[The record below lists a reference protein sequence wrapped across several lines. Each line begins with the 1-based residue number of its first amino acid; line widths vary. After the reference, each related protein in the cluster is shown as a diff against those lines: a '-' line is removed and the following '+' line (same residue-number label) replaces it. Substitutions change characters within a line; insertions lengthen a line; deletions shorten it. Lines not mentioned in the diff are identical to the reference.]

1 MYKRMTLNNGV
12 INDYALK
19 SSIFFNDYV
28 LLITGSYTY
37 FIRTEIKPSSI
48 SAFLVVISEIFS
60 RNTKVWPKNSPPCV
74 QWWTSIEVED
84 YGSKQSFAGLENNTP
99 VRAILTRIENGHD
112 D

>member
-1 MYKRMTLNNGV
+1 MYGRRDD
-12 INDYALK
+12 DYH
-19 SSIFFNDYV
+19 
-28 LLITGSYTY
+28 LLSAAFSAFEDLWITESYAHST
-37 FIRTEIKPSSI
+37 RTEIRPSSI

-60 RNTKVWPKNSPPCV
+60 RNTNVWPKNSPPCV

>member
-1 MYKRMTLNNGV
+1 MAKKGIMYKRMTLNNGV

-48 SAFLVVISEIFS
+48 SAFLVVISETFF
-60 RNTKVWPKNSPPCV
+60 RKTRVWPKNSPPTTT
-74 QWWTSIEVED
+74 QAGGEKHIEYYQFESSD
-84 YGSKQSFAGLENNTP
+84 T
-99 VRAILTRIENGHD
+99 
-112 D
+112 